1 MFSFDT
7 YSFRLIF
14 LSTWRPTTKSEYR
27 DNQPEGSIH
36 TTATPPN
43 ANNRD
48 RRTFGPTIPPNTR
61 VIALA
66 ALTKQMTKFRTV
78 PLPFALYWIVLVA
91 IHSTTVQART
101 ATSTSARTSARL
113 EYRRA
118 FVAKRRHVTEY
129 PSSTINPLFLA
140 LRGGSTSTKASPS
153 SEDLEALR
161 AYRWQQQLYLQSRS
175 MQLRQALLARG
186 LDGLH
191 HSPEALEEAKKHVPV
206 DWDCALATDKHP
218 KSCLYSFD
226 AEPGTK
232 VVAPRDTTQWITLTA
247 LNRLRRNDPTKVE
260 PLWHSQYSIL
270 ATWLNPESE
279 YSMYH
284 HLNPAGALLSFLLD
298 SPIVLIGGMMM
309 VLITVFL
316 VTMPFWESLLSTFLA
331 SSMLW
336 LQWPNW
342 GRFLHAALPFK
353 LLLGQMAYKF
363 VAFLLGKVYSDLRQ
377 RLVELECQ
385 MWEECMPLTILEGRM
400 AKAARAERAD
410 DDEAFFDASMEIS
423 EDYKNDND
431 GQDDSFMDALEEE
444 DEDGSNSDQE
454 GEEDTDEPEE
464 FSDPNNGGTGSDGD
478 DMNLGNIE
486 DFYAFIDEE

>member
-1 MFSFDT
+1 M
-7 YSFRLIF
+7 
-14 LSTWRPTTKSEYR
+14 
-27 DNQPEGSIH
+27 
-36 TTATPPN
+36 
-43 ANNRD
+43 
-48 RRTFGPTIPPNTR
+48 
-61 VIALA
+61 
-66 ALTKQMTKFRTV
+66 KFRAI
-78 PLPFALYWIVLVA
+78 PLPFVLGWIVA
-91 IHSTTVQART
+91 TTTIQSETVHATSRT
-101 ATSTSARTSARL
+101 ATSATAKLTH
-113 EYRRA
+113 RRA
-118 FVAKRRHVTEY
+118 FVTRRKTDAERDEQT
-129 PSSTINPLFLA
+129 SSSMINPLLLL
-140 LRGGSTSTKASPS
+140 LRGGSTKASPS
-153 SEDLEALR
+153 AAEDLEALR

-232 VVAPRDTTQWITLTA
+232 VVAPRDTTQWITLSA

-298 SPIVLIGGMMM
+298 SPLVLIGGLMMA
-309 VLITVFL
+309 VTTVFL
-316 VTMPFWESLLSTFLA
+316 MTMPFWESVLATFLT

-342 GRFLHAALPFK
+342 GRFLHAALPLK
-353 LLLGQMAYKF
+353 LLLGQMAFKF
-363 VAFLLGKVYSDLRQ
+363 IAYLVGKVYTDLRQ

-385 MWEECMPLTILEGRM
+385 MWEDCMPLTILEGRM
-400 AKAARAERAD
+400 AKAAAEKVAEDETFYDTSMEMLEEEEDAVVDALDESSESGVEEEED
-410 DDEAFFDASMEIS
+410 DDEV
-423 EDYKNDND
+423 
-431 GQDDSFMDALEEE
+431 
-444 DEDGSNSDQE
+444 
-454 GEEDTDEPEE
+454 DEPEE
-464 FSDPNNGGTGSDGD
+464 FFDAAQSEGNEAESDDQEDINNYDSDQD
-478 DMNLGNIE
+478 DMHLDDIE
-486 DFYAFIDEE
+486 DFYAFIDED